1 LSEPKQRKKILTAF
15 SKAWPNAPVAELEK
29 FEGSYTEWIEKMAT
43 VSSSGKDAVESRMR
57 SLMVRRRP
65 AVQWLLDV
73 VSRPE
78 VAARHRIIKIDDD
91 QVLSLLGLEK
101 RGGLTYSMV
110 EIQKNIKELD
120 SILQK
125 ARQKQR
131 DKQENSLTTLERR
144 VSGLFETVSR
154 IDQLSQM
161 FLASLSHRIGKHSH
175 TFFSQGD
182 IFYFNKMQLVTA
194 SPRECKIQTSFRID
208 FIFWL
213 HLIERRPIGKTADN
227 LRGRSHSL
235 QCLLY
240 NCIGS
245 RGVDT
250 HPSPPWGLNH
260 LERVFQLSVRVA
272 AFGKKAVLSWIIIT
286 L

>member
-1 LSEPKQRKKILTAF
+1 
-15 SKAWPNAPVAELEK
+15 VAELEK

-43 VSSSGKDAVESRMR
+43 VSSSGEDAVESRMR

-78 VAARHRIIKIDDD
+78 VAARHRVIKIDDD

-144 VSGLFETVSR
+144 VSGLFESVSR

-161 FLASLSHRIGKHSH
+161 FLMRNSDSLLGSYIDCWRI
-175 TFFSQGD
+175 
-182 IFYFNKMQLVTA
+182 
-194 SPRECKIQTSFRID
+194 
-208 FIFWL
+208 
-213 HLIERRPIGKTADN
+213 
-227 LRGRSHSL
+227 LR
-235 QCLLY
+235 LLGM
-240 NCIGS
+240 N
-245 RGVDT
+245 
-250 HPSPPWGLNH
+250 PL
-260 LERVFQLSVRVA
+260 
-272 AFGKKAVLSWIIIT
+272 
-286 L
+286 